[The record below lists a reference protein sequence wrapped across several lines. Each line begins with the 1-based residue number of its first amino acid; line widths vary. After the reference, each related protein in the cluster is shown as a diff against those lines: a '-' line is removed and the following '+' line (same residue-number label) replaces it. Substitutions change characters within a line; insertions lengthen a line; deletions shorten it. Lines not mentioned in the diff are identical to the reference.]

1 MLSTTALALF
11 ASTAA
16 AAAVVS
22 SSSSSKPADA
32 CSTQTVCADYVNACG
47 QMYGGCFSACTP
59 WPTFTPPPCTIS
71 TTAVTPSPTITSA
84 PPSVKATST
93 STDGGLPCGGSRLCA
108 DHVRTCGTTAVL
120 TFGGCYP
127 ACSPSPLYTA
137 PPCPTGAPGPGVT
150 PPPAAGKPC
159 NRSTAC
165 QDLLRTCGT
174 STVLTY
180 GGCWPAC
187 SPKPTFSAP
196 PCPTATPTSRRGYV

>member
-1 MLSTTALALF
+1 MLPNTILALF
-11 ASTAA
+11 AGTAA
-16 AAAVVS
+16 AAAVS
-22 SSSSSKPADA
+22 SSSSRSRSTISSADS

-59 WPTFTPPPCTIS
+59 WPTFTPPPCTLNTIS
-71 TTAVTPSPTITSA
+71 TSTTGAPATTITSA
-84 PPSVKATST
+84 PSPPSVKASSTST
-93 STDGGLPCGGSRLCA
+93 STGGLPCAGSRLCA

-137 PPCPTGAPGPGVT
+137 PPCPTGAPDPGVT

-180 GGCWPAC
+180 GG
-187 SPKPTFSAP
+187 
-196 PCPTATPTSRRGYV
+196 